1 MMSNFTQ
8 QESNRCLH
16 CKNPQCRQ
24 GCPVG
29 YDIPAFLRFVS
40 QNDFSNATKT
50 VGHLFGEIC
59 GSVCPREKQCKGNCI
74 LGKKNCA
81 IDVGAVERE
90 VFQNNFP
97 TLSRESNRLRG
108 VKIAV
113 VGGGV
118 SGITFATQ
126 CYKEGAEVTVF
137 ERAQL
142 LHTLKSI
149 PSFRLPKEAICRI
162 VLAVE
167 NSQIAVVKQ
176 NVTASDVENL
186 QKTFDVVYLA
196 TGVSVANKMYV
207 SGEEHA
213 TQADDFLRANDFGN
227 VVVVGGGNT
236 AMDCARLNVFH
247 GGKSTVAYRR
257 SRADMPAFDSEVESA
272 LAENVQF
279 LFNVAPLS
287 VEKTDGKL
295 TVTFAETVSEGR
307 GKLTLTE
314 NRVTLT
320 CDKLVVATGNK
331 FDVSVYPTERYV
343 AVNEQNLVAN
353 NLYAGGDAVGKS
365 LVAQAVADGICAAQS
380 VLMRFGK

>member
-1 MMSNFTQ
+1 MSNTQ

-16 CKNPQCRQ
+16 CKNPQCKQ

-29 YDIPAFLRFVS
+29 YDIPAFLRQVS
-40 QNDFSNATKT
+40 QNDFYGATKT

-59 GSVCPREKQCKGNCI
+59 GSVCPREKQCKGNCV
-74 LGKKNCA
+74 LGKRNCA

-90 VFQNNFP
+90 VFQNNCP
-97 TLSRESNRLRG
+97 VLSRQSNQLRG

-126 CYKEGAEVTVF
+126 CYKAGAEVTVF

-142 LHTLKSI
+142 LHTIKSI
-149 PSFRLPKEAICRI
+149 PSFRLPKQAISRI
-162 VLAVE
+162 ESAVK
-167 NSQIAVVKQ
+167 NSEIAVVKQ
-176 NVTASDVENL
+176 NVSATDVENL
-186 QKTFDVVYLA
+186 QKTFHAVYLA

-207 SGEEHA
+207 SGEELA
-213 TQADDFLRANDFGN
+213 TQADDFLREDYFGN
-227 VVVVGGGNT
+227 VIVVGGGNT
-236 AMDCARLNVFH
+236 AMDCARLNVFR

-287 VEKTDGKL
+287 VEKTGDKL

-314 NRVTLT
+314 KRVTLT

-331 FDVSVYPTERYV
+331 FDVSVYPAERYV
-343 AVNEQNLVAN
+343 AVDEQNLVCG

-365 LVAQAVADGICAAQS
+365 LVAQAVADGINAAQS
-380 VLMRFGK
+380 VLKRFGK